1 MVLAPHGYGSSPLAR
16 GARGHGRRHHL
27 VPGIIPARAGS
38 TPRRP
43 TAAARPPDHPRSRG
57 EHSAPPAPSMTR
69 LGSSPLARGAR
80 RGPSGA
86 QGLDGIIPARAGSTM
101 TLQRRPK
108 WPRDHPR
115 SRGEHRCS
123 SLLMPFYVGSS
134 PLARGALQTYRL
146 GRCADGII
154 PARAGSTRTARSA
167 MRSHGDHPRSRGEH
181 MFGTSSQMAHNGS
194 SPLARGARDLLRSA
208 VTIGGIIPARA
219 GSTLGNQ
226 QL

>member
-1 MVLAPHGYGSSPLAR
+1 MTRLTLLPGIIPARAGSTQGGDRSSGQSGDHPRSRGEHAAGMVLAPHGYGSSPLAR

-134 PLARGALQTYRL
+134 PLARGAHLVTSNYSSGPLLSDAVERL
-146 GRCADGII
+146 PPPTPLR
-154 PARAGSTRTARSA
+154 RSA
-167 MRSHGDHPRSRGEH
+167 P
-181 MFGTSSQMAHNGS
+181 
-194 SPLARGARDLLRSA
+194 SA
-208 VTIGGIIPARA
+208 TCPPCAN
-219 GSTLGNQ
+219 S
-226 QL
+226 